1 MAGTGSAAAGT
12 RVAPTLELERE
23 LLAGAPIVIGLDEVG
38 RGALAGPVAVGAC
51 AIGPAQLEAGHP
63 EGLRDS
69 KLLTPRM
76 RARLA
81 PASAEWAAA
90 SAVGW
95 ATPAEIDEHGIGAC
109 LGAAAVRA
117 LGDLWRAGIAVDAAR
132 IVLDGAHDWLAP
144 ALTTPLDVL
153 VRPKA
158 DRDCAV
164 VAAAAVIAKEERD
177 ARMLALAE
185 AHPEWARYGW
195 AANKGYGSAAH
206 REALRAHGPTEH
218 HRRTWLGRILSA
230 GAPALAARA

>member
-1 MAGTGSAAAGT
+1 MT
-12 RVAPTLELERE
+12 RVDPTLDLERE
-23 LLAGAPIVIGLDEVG
+23 LLASAPVVIGVDEVG
-38 RGALAGPVAVGAC
+38 RGALAGPLAVGAC
-51 AIGPAQLEAGHP
+51 AIGPAQLAGFP

-69 KLLTPRM
+69 KQLTPRM

-81 PASAEWAAA
+81 PESAAWAAA

-95 ATPAEIDEHGIGAC
+95 ASPAEIDEHGIGAC

-117 LGDLWRAGIAVDAAR
+117 LAELWRAGVPVDAAT

-144 ALTTPLDVL
+144 ALSSPLTVL

-177 ARMLALAE
+177 ARMLALAA
-185 AHPEWARYGW
+185 AHPEWAAYGW
-195 AANKGYGSAAH
+195 ESNKGYGSAAH
-206 REALRAHGPTEH
+206 REALREHGPTEL
-218 HRRTWLGRILSA
+218 HRRTWLGRILGGVEA
-230 GAPALAARA
+230 GSFRA